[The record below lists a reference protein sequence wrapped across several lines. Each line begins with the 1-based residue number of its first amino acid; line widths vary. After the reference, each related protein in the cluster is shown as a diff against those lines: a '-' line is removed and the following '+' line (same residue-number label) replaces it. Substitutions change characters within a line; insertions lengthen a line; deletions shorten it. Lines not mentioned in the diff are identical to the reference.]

1 MTRRVRAALFAALI
15 SLLACRKAPPPPSMP
30 PHTAAPLDVRL
41 ADTLDSIEGFRG
53 GVLAVMPG
61 VKRPE
66 LRTYGEKMLETH
78 FARSSAIVAWR
89 RKHFPKLPP
98 SEPMKTPCDE
108 DVLFG
113 KSLPMNAS
121 DVQVIDA
128 ALLQSQ
134 CEVLF
139 ASTILKQTNDPELL
153 AIAHE
158 VVTSTGGEATTLL
171 QWKRMWS
178 GQR

>member
-1 MTRRVRAALFAALI
+1 MTRRVPAALFAALI
-15 SLLACRKAPPPPSMP
+15 SLLACPKAPPPPSTP

-61 VKRPE
+61 VKRAE
-66 LRTYGEKMLETH
+66 LRTFGEEMLETH
-78 FARSSAIVAWR
+78 FARSAAIVAWR
-89 RKHFPKLPP
+89 RKHFPKVPP
-98 SEPMKTPCDE
+98 SEPMKTPCGD

-113 KSLPMNAS
+113 QSLPMNAT

-128 ALLQSQ
+128 VLLQSQ

-158 VVTSTGGEATTLL
+158 IVASTGKEVATLL
-171 QWKRMWS
+171 ELKRTWS
-178 GQR
+178 GK